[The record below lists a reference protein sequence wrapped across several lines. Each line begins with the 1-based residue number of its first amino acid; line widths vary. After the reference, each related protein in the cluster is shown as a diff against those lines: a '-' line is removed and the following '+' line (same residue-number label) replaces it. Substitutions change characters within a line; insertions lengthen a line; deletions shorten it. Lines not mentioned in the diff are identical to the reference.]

1 MIWVCRAGIDSV
13 YMDYIIETHRIYL
26 PWSGFNVNLK
36 EYKDIEEIRNLVRTE
51 KGDVANTSISTWS
64 GQLRIFSQQMSI
76 DDIVLIPRFR
86 SREYC
91 IAKVIS
97 DYCFDSNN
105 PRGLCHSRKISII
118 EDNVNRDE
126 FSQSMQYTLGAYRT
140 VFRIKNEEE
149 IIEIIE
155 KHKGEV

>member
-1 MIWVCRAGIDSV
+1 MVWVCRAGIDSV

-36 EYKDIEEIRNLVRTE
+36 SYKTIEEIRNLVRAE

-64 GQLRIFSQQMSI
+64 GQLLIFCQQMSI
-76 DDIVLIPRFR
+76 DDIVLVPRYK

-91 IAKVIS
+91 IAQVIG
-97 DYCFDSNN
+97 DYCFDNN
-105 PRGLCHSRKISII
+105 NSKGLCHSREMSII
-118 EDNVNRDE
+118 ADHVKRNE

-140 VFRIKNEEE
+140 VFRVKNEEE
-149 IIEIIE
+149 IMKIIK